1 MTYLLFILSCFVV
14 GFIYWKLKWA
24 LMYLWLILFAFSAIG
39 LLIIPFNLELGVNI
53 TASCVGLMVVM
64 FFLGLIGL
72 GVASVV
78 AGLFV

>member
-1 MTYLLFILSCFVV
+1 
-14 GFIYWKLKWA
+14 
-24 LMYLWLILFAFSAIG
+24 MYLWLILFAFSAIG
-39 LLIIPFNLELGVNI
+39 LLVIPFNFELGVSI

-78 AGLFV
+78 AAPFVLLYGIIRSIFIQ